1 MGGPV
6 TDFSFRS
13 HLVTQRTYKRPHD
26 KHGEDR
32 ETWPEVQTRVIG
44 HQRWLWERALG
55 RSLNNEEESELSEL
69 QGYIA
74 ETMSLPAG
82 RTLWLGGT
90 EVAKT
95 RESSQF
101 NCAFTKVQT
110 VYDLVDF
117 MWLLL
122 QGTGIGGMPV
132 TGTLTGF
139 RKPMDIEVARS
150 TRTDKGGDDDNHE
163 YVDVQP
169 DGATVWHIVVGDSA
183 ESWAKAFGKL
193 MAGKHNADKLVLDLS
208 QIRPSGERLSG
219 YGWICS
225 GDHQIADA
233 MPAIARIMNKR
244 AGALLSAIDILDVC
258 NHMGTVLSSRRS
270 AQIMLLP
277 YGHPEWREF
286 ALAKKDFWVHGN
298 WHRQQSNNSLVFY
311 EEPTREQ
318 IEEIFDMMS
327 QTGGAEP
334 GLINAKSAL
343 QRAPWFAGVNPC
355 AEILLGDKSFC
366 NLVETD
372 LNKFRGDS
380 HNLRRAIHLIARA
393 NYRQTCVDLNDGI
406 LQESW
411 DLNNDFLRLCGVSL
425 TGIVA
430 REDMSEYEYRQ
441 LERIATA
448 SAYSMADELD
458 TPYPKNVT
466 TIKPSGTLSK
476 VMDTTEGA
484 HRPVGRYVFNN
495 ITFSVDDPVVDKVK
509 KAGYRVFAK
518 PGEPESVLI
527 TVPEEFTSVE
537 FTRLDNGMEV
547 NIEPALAQLNRY
559 LMLQRHYV
567 QHNTS
572 VTVSYDAEEVPAIID
587 WLCAHWSEY
596 VGVSFMYRADPTVRA
611 QDLGFPYLPQE
622 VVTKAEFDQYKAQLQ
637 PVDLEAA
644 QSMHALES
652 VECAG
657 GACPAF

>member
-1 MGGPV
+1 MTEG
-6 TDFSFRS
+6 FSFRS

-26 KHGEDR
+26 VKGEVR
-32 ETWPEVQTRVIG
+32 ENWTELQARVID

-55 RSLNNEEESELSEL
+55 RELNASELNEL
-69 QGYIA
+69 EQLSKLIDKT
-74 ETMSLPAG
+74 ESLPAG

-90 EVAKT
+90 EVART

-139 RKPMDIEVARS
+139 RQPMDIEVIRS
-150 TRTDKGGDDDNHE
+150 ERDDKNGWDSNYETFDPNSGLW
-163 YVDVQP
+163 VIQ
-169 DGATVWHIVVGDSA
+169 VGDSA
-183 ESWAKAFGKL
+183 EAWAKAFGKL
-193 MAGKHNADKLVLDLS
+193 MAGKKNATKLELDFS
-208 QIRPSGERLSG
+208 QIRPSGERLAG

-225 GDHQIADA
+225 GDAQIAEA

-244 AGALLSAIDILDVC
+244 AGSLLSAIDILDVC
-258 NHMGTVLSSRRS
+258 NWMGTVLSSRRS

-298 WHRQQSNNSLVFY
+298 HHRQQSNNSLVFY

-318 IEEIFDMMS
+318 LEEVFEMMS

-334 GLINAKSAL
+334 GLINAKSAMK
-343 QRAPWFAGVNPC
+343 RAPWFAGVNPC
-355 AEILLGDKSFC
+355 AEILLADKSFC

-372 LNKFRGDS
+372 LNKFQGDS
-380 HNLRRAIHLIARA
+380 HSLRRAIHLIARA
-393 NYRQTCVDLNDGI
+393 NYRQTCVNLDDGI

-425 TGIVA
+425 TGITA
-430 REDMSEYEYRQ
+430 REDISEYEYRE
-441 LERIATA
+441 LERIGTA
-448 SAYSMADELD
+448 AAYSMADELN
-458 TPYPKNVT
+458 TPRPKNVT

-495 ITFSVDDPVVDKVK
+495 ITFSVDDPVVEKVR
-509 KAGYRVFAK
+509 KAGYKVFAK
-518 PGEPESVLI
+518 PGEPESVLV
-527 TVPEEFTSVE
+527 TVPEEFNSTG
-537 FTRLDNGMEV
+537 FTKLENGMEV
-547 NIEPALAQLNRY
+547 NIEPAVNQLDRY

-572 VTVSYDAEEVPAIID
+572 ITISYDPDEVPAIID
-587 WLCAHWSEY
+587 WLCDHWSEY

-611 QDLGFPYLPQE
+611 EDLGFPYLPQE
-622 VVTKAEFDQYKAQLQ
+622 VVTQQEFERYTAQLQ
-637 PVDLEAA
+637 EVDLEDA